1 MARKSKTGCSEEQI
15 GSMPSFF
22 VVGPPRTGT
31 SWLHEILSEHTVLPS
46 PTKETRFF
54 DLHFHL
60 GADWYRDRFP
70 QETSDRSPFT
80 RPVGEVGP
88 TYFSSPEARQR
99 IAALVPAARIVCI
112 FRDPAERMFS
122 LYRLKRAYGMIPWTF
137 EQAIARDPE
146 LLESGRYATHLK
158 EWLRAFGPDQVMA
171 TFYEDLRKDPQEYVD
186 KLSGFIGIPKFTL
199 TPSQLG
205 RVHTSEGMTTPR
217 NYYLTRNAT
226 GLAEWLKT
234 RKLDRVVMRVKQSPL
249 IKLFL
254 GGGSAFEKL
263 SPEVKARVRELLRTE
278 VEELEAM
285 LDRDLSAWKSAGTF
299 SCALP
304 VVV

>member
-1 MARKSKTGCSEEQI
+1 MQTRRLG
-15 GSMPSFF
+15 
-22 VVGPPRTGT
+22 RTGLT
-31 SWLHEILSEHTVLPS
+31 VSALGLGCMGMSEFYGARDDDESIATIHRALDLGVNFLDTADVYGPHTNEVLVGRAIADRRDDVVLA
-46 PTKETRFF
+46 TKF
-54 DLHFHL
+54 
-60 GADWYRDRFP
+60 G
-70 QETSDRSPFT
+70 
-80 RPVGEVGP
+80 
-88 TYFSSPEARQR
+88 
-99 IAALVPAARIVCI
+99 IV
-112 FRDPAERMFS
+112 RDPAERVFS

-186 KLSGFIGIPKFTL
+186 QISGFIGIPKFTL